1 MAQVVLTV
9 LMKNKFKQ
17 YWTIEFIDLML
28 ILLIF
33 EFVTYKDKV
42 LNHIALR

>member
-1 MAQVVLTV
+1 MTKVILTV

-17 YWTIEFIDLML
+17 NWTIEFIDLML

-33 EFVTYKDKV
+33 QFVTYKDKV
-42 LNHIALR
+42 LNHITLR